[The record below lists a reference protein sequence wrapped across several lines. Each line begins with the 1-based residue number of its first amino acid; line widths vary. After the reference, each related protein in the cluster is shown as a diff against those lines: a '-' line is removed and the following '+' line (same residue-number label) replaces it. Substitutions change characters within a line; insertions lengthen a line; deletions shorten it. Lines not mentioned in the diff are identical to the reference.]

1 MVGCDLLLPLLVP
14 GRDQVPEPGV
24 CAMIPNSSVLGEV
37 PCLEEGYGLTRVVLA
52 KEVVELE
59 RHEVEGTK
67 VAADGGRER
76 ESAEEDN
83 GYGCSDCSSLMRA

>member
-24 CAMIPNSSVLGEV
+24 CDIIPNSSELGEV
-37 PCLEEGYGLTRVVLA
+37 PCLEEGLTRVVLA
-52 KEVVELE
+52 REVVELE
-59 RHEVEGTK
+59 RHEVGGTK
-67 VAADGGRER
+67 VAAEGEREG

-83 GYGCSDCSSLMRA
+83 VYSCSDCSSLIWA